1 MDIKGF
7 FRETCPDCGATV
19 SKKHER
25 RCDVARCLKTGLQR
39 NSCTAHHRCGADR
52 WDGYWPGWQDCLIF
66 DLTTDT
72 GFPDLNRL
80 YAEATWDPSSRRWRI
95 PER

>member
-1 MDIKGF
+1 M
-7 FRETCPDCGATV
+7 
-19 SKKHER
+19 
-25 RCDVARCLKTGLQR
+25 
-39 NSCTAHHRCGADR
+39 
-52 WDGYWPGWQDCLIF
+52 QDCLIF

-95 PER
+95 TER